1 MFTSRAEHR
10 ILLRQDNADVRL
22 TAIGYDLGLA
32 SLDSLKRVE
41 AKVQDVAAIEK
52 LLGKLSIGTEESN
65 PYLTSRKSNAVKQK
79 LKAYSL
85 ISRPEIDLPT
95 MIEQMPSVAETVHSI
110 TTDSEVI
117 EQVEIMAKYSGYIQK
132 EQDAANKITRFESI
146 TLKPDFNYHALES
159 LSAEARQKLSKI
171 RPSSIGQASRI
182 SGVSPSDISVLLVH
196 LGK

>member
-1 MFTSRAEHR
+1 
-10 ILLRQDNADVRL
+10 
-22 TAIGYDLGLA
+22 
-32 SLDSLKRVE
+32 
-41 AKVQDVAAIEK
+41 
-52 LLGKLSIGTEESN
+52 
-65 PYLTSRKSNAVKQK
+65 
-79 LKAYSL
+79 
-85 ISRPEIDLPT
+85 
-95 MIEQMPSVAETVHSI
+95 MPSVAATVHSI